1 MDASRRERFIARLQ
15 RERAAL
21 LRQLAAVTS
30 VNGSLATWRELG
42 TPQAPCDRSRSTPTD
57 GRTRQAL
64 EEIDAGLARL
74 ATDSYGICTTC
85 GREIALE
92 RLELVPATPYCL
104 RCARRRPRAPQGATR
119 FAAALGKLFRC

>member
-1 MDASRRERFIARLQ
+1 MDASRREGFAGRLQ

-21 LRQLAAVTS
+21 LRRLAAATS
-30 VNGSLATWRELG
+30 VSSRAARREFG
-42 TPQAPCDRSRSTPTD
+42 TPRAPCDRSRSTPTD

-92 RLELVPATPYCL
+92 RLELGAARALEYGPAS
-104 RCARRRPRAPQGATR
+104 RPAGVASHDKYGGGVTR
-119 FAAALGKLFRC
+119 